1 MEFNE
6 VLRRR
11 RMIRNLTSE
20 PIPTQSRGRILDALQ
35 RGPSA
40 GFSQGFEFLVC
51 EGETAERFWRVAWP
65 ESGRTGPHSG
75 VTNSR
80 FVIVPC
86 AHRDTYL
93 DRYAEP
99 DKGWTDRD
107 PNRWPTPFWIVD
119 TAFAAMLA
127 LLTAT
132 DEGLGALY
140 FGLQRE
146 DAVRREFKIPDDYEP
161 IGAIAVGHPAPDSP
175 SPSLKRGRR
184 EQAVVFHHGSWS

>member
-1 MEFNE
+1 
-6 VLRRR
+6 
-11 RMIRNLTSE
+11 MIRNFTTE
-20 PIPTQSRGRILDALQ
+20 PIPDQSRTRILEALQ

-40 GFSQGFEFLVC
+40 GYSQGFEFLIC
-51 EGETAERFWRVAWP
+51 EDEAAERFWQVAWP
-65 ESGRTGPHSG
+65 DDQRSRPHSG

-80 FVIVPC
+80 FIIVPC
-86 AHRDTYL
+86 AHRDTYF

-127 LLTAT
+127 LLTVT

-140 FGLQRE
+140 FGLQHQ
-146 DAVRREFKIPDDYEP
+146 DAVREGFKIPDDYEP
-161 IGAIAVGHPAPDSP
+161 IGAIAIGHPAPDTP
-175 SPSLKRGRR
+175 SPSLKRNRR
-184 EQAVVFHHGSWS
+184 PAPSVLHHGNW